1 MNEGMETTKHVSSDF
16 EFDFKSPILIHIDTR
31 LLLLIKEINS
41 DSY

>member
-1 MNEGMETTKHVSSDF
+1 MNEGMETTKLVNSDF

-31 LLLLIKEINS
+31 LLLLIKEINN